1 MIYAH
6 HLEVHGVI
14 LTLGDA
20 VLDVVELGLKCLFPL
35 LKSFEHPA
43 GDVFAFFSED
53 IEVLFHG
60 VHLLL

>member
-6 HLEVHGVI
+6 HLEVYGVV

-20 VLDVVELGLKCLFPL
+20 VLDVAELDLECLLSL
-35 LKSFEHPA
+35 LESFEHSS
-43 GDVFAFFSED
+43 GDVFAFSSED
-53 IEVLFHG
+53 IEILFHG